1 MAARTRL
8 ASNLAQDA
16 GTSAGSDSENDHE
29 QDAED
34 CGNVRGWSPAKG
46 GSKKS
51 KYICRGGQKVCG
63 VSISSKDDSIM
74 CDSCKEWFHPKCQ
87 GLSVDAFRALSKYDF
102 LWLCI
107 HCKPKFEALL
117 EVGKGLEL
125 CIEKAE
131 KRITDAVKE
140 SRTKNEFHVQLKE
153 KIQQME
159 KSVDQ
164 IKEQQAKIELTMN
177 EQKKVVETV
186 PRYSEALRN
195 SAQQIQKIV
204 DLQGKDS
211 RQNNVI
217 LHNIPESSSQD
228 AIVRKQHDS
237 EVFQKVVE
245 ALLGKNAKV
254 EVTQIFRLGKKQN
267 SGDQGTASNGK
278 PRLMLLKLK
287 EKEQADSLIKRRTNL
302 KDAGFPN
309 VYLTRD
315 LTPEEREIQRTL
327 REELKQKGKETHRIF
342 HGKVVPRI

>member
-1 MAARTRL
+1 MAGRPRL
-8 ASNLAQDA
+8 ASNVEQDA
-16 GTSAGSDSENDHE
+16 GKSAGSDSENNYE
-29 QDAED
+29 QDAEE

-46 GSKKS
+46 GSRKS
-51 KYICRGGQKVCG
+51 RYICRGGQKVCG

-107 HCKPKFEALL
+107 HCKPKFAALL

-131 KRITDAVKE
+131 KRITDAIKE
-140 SRTKNEFHVQLKE
+140 SKTKNEFHVQLKE
-153 KIQQME
+153 KIHRME

-164 IKEQQAKIELTMN
+164 IKEQQAKIELTVT
-177 EQKKVVETV
+177 EQRKVVETV
-186 PRYSEALRN
+186 PRYSEELRN

-204 DLQGKDS
+204 DQQGKDS
-211 RQNNVI
+211 RQNNII

-228 AIVRKQHDS
+228 PMVRKQHDS
-237 EVFQKVVE
+237 EVFEKVVE

-254 EVTQIFRLGKKQN
+254 EITQVFRLGKKQS
-267 SGDQGTASNGK
+267 SGEQGTTSGGK
-278 PRLMLLKLK
+278 PRLMMLKLK
-287 EKEQADSLIKRRTNL
+287 EKEQVDNLIKRRTYL
-302 KDAGFPN
+302 KEAGFPN

-342 HGKVVPRI
+342 RGKVVPRI